1 MGNRTG
7 RGAVRLR
14 KKGTCDQ
21 TRPEAK
27 GGQFEFDGGCRKIQQ
42 PKEVKQVERFV
53 PVRPRLG
60 VNGTDA
66 RLSVQ
71 KEPRS
76 MPKKVGAG
84 LNQLS
89 RGGTPSKRDAARPMI
104 HAKVRAH
111 GTGPERALVQSV
123 EILRPV

>member
-42 PKEVKQVERFV
+42 PKEVKQLVRFEAA
-53 PVRPRLG
+53 RPRLG
-60 VNGTDA
+60 TDA
-66 RLSVQ
+66 RPSIK

-76 MPKKVGAG
+76 VSKKLGTG
-84 LNQLS
+84 LDRLG
-89 RGGTPSKRDAARPMI
+89 RGGTPPKRDAARPVI

-123 EILRPV
+123 EILCPV